1 MKKIT
6 FVIIIIG
13 LIKTGFAFEPVFK
26 DTLKVYPFDPVVI
39 TGTRTEMPKK
49 DLPVSLSIVSS
60 KVIEEQGS
68 VISGDGDFV
77 VVSVERQS
85 ACGSCSAKAGCGT
98 SLLAD
103 WFPRRR
109 LTLRLPNTVG
119 AKPGEAVV
127 LGLDEARFQ
136 TASLLLYALPLAGLL
151 LGAIA
156 GESLVGVVGGPPELG
171 GVGGGNAGGGAG
183 SASPS

>member
-1 MKKIT
+1 M
-6 FVIIIIG
+6 
-13 LIKTGFAFEPVFK
+13 
-26 DTLKVYPFDPVVI
+26 
-39 TGTRTEMPKK
+39 
-49 DLPVSLSIVSS
+49 
-60 KVIEEQGS
+60 IEEQGS

-127 LGLDEARFQ
+127 LGLVEARFQ

-171 GVGGGNAGGGAG
+171 GVGGGLLGLIAALRFVKQRSRRTAGTAETEVQLLRVAHRPKLSVPIDGIDAVTGSKAG
-183 SASPS
+183 